1 MQIKVTEFLL
11 RRSCYL
17 QKSSISE
24 KHCFELFSVCQ
35 RFLALYLVHF
45 IRVFCTIYL
54 PLCTLNRS
62 EIFLHSC
69 HTRIF
74 IFLYLAKVAHRAKHI
89 IFLFTLRFFFFNA
102 RSIAGKGRVIGGNTE
117 HRAVN
122 SGLTQLSPL

>member
-35 RFLALYLVHF
+35 RFLALYLVYL

-54 PLCTLNRS
+54 PLCTLNQS

-69 HTRIF
+69 HMRIF
-74 IFLYLAKVAHRAKHI
+74 IFLYLAKVAHCAKHI
-89 IFLFTLRFFFFNA
+89 IFLFTLRFFFNV
-102 RSIAGKGRVIGGNTE
+102 RSFAGKGRVIGGNTE

-122 SGLTQLSPL
+122 SALTQLSPL